1 METLL
6 SSVLGEVM
14 TRSINFII
22 SKSSTPPA
30 PALEDSLQRALLR
43 AQVIVDEATGR
54 HITNQ
59 AMLLQLDMLRDAV
72 HKGSYA
78 LDSFRYHYQ
87 PHAADGDDSDQ
98 ASRRS
103 VPLSIASC
111 AKIPRFSRGNARI
124 LVQLREALD
133 RLTSMVAD
141 ADVLVL
147 LLMSYPRRRYRQPYS
162 MHLMLEN
169 CMFGRQ
175 METEHVI
182 SFLLHAQPSHGAEE
196 PEVLPIVG
204 PGRVGKTTLVTHVCK
219 DERVRDRFAEI
230 VLLNDLDFT
239 NADLLAAFRRRCSV
253 RNGDRGSSSNRKE
266 GKFLVVV
273 EVAGDFD
280 EDAWSRLY
288 SASKRCVPRG
298 SKIILTS
305 RTDKITKV
313 GTARPLTLN
322 FLPREAY
329 WYFFRTLAFGS
340 ADPRAHPRL
349 ANVAMEVAASM
360 NGAFISAHI
369 TARFL
374 RGNLDARFWGKVL
387 ALYGEFVDK
396 HGSRFGG
403 NPFATLNQEGPAL
416 LGRMGGASAD
426 LMVHHNNECSSPV
439 EVPDVM
445 TVQWLDLL
453 MFGSEVVVRAQ
464 GKFQFVWTSP
474 IPPYYSHVYTCEIL
488 GRKSAAAKRK
498 RSVENDVAF
507 S

>member
-1 METLL
+1 MEILL

-14 TRSINFII
+14 ARSINFII
-22 SKSSTPPA
+22 SKGSTPPA

-43 AQVIVDEATGR
+43 AQVIVDEATER
-54 HITNQ
+54 HVTNQ
-59 AMLLQLDMLRDAV
+59 AMLLQLDMLRDAM
-72 HKGSYA
+72 HKGIYA
-78 LDSFRYHYQ
+78 LDSFRYQ
-87 PHAADGDDSDQ
+87 PHAAEDDDRDQ
-98 ASRRS
+98 AARRS
-103 VPLSIASC
+103 VPLFIASC
-111 AKIPRFSRGNARI
+111 AKIPRFSRGSTRI
-124 LVQLREALD
+124 LAQLREALD
-133 RLTSMVAD
+133 LLSSMVAD

-162 MHLMLEN
+162 MHLMLYN

-204 PGRVGKTTLVTHVCK
+204 PGMVGKTTLVTHVCK
-219 DERVRDRFAEI
+219 DERVRDRFSEI

-239 NADLLAAFRRRCSV
+239 DADLAAFRRRCSV
-253 RNGDRGSSSNRKE
+253 RNGNRGSSWNRKD

-273 EVAGDFD
+273 EVAGDFN

-288 SASKRCVPRG
+288 SASKRWVPRG
-298 SKIILTS
+298 SKIIVTS
-305 RTDKITKV
+305 RSDKITKV
-313 GTARPLTLN
+313 GTVRPLTLE

-340 ADPRAHPRL
+340 ADPGAYPRL
-349 ANVAMEVAASM
+349 ANMAMEVAGNM

-387 ALYGEFVDK
+387 ALYREFVDK

-403 NPFATLNQEGPAL
+403 NPFATLNQGGPAL
-416 LGRMGGASAD
+416 FGSMGGAFAD
-426 LMVHHNNECSSPV
+426 LMIHHHNECSSPV

-453 MFGSEVVVRAQ
+453 MLGSEVVIRAQ
-464 GKFQFVWTSP
+464 GKFQFMWTSP
-474 IPPYYSHVYTCEIL
+474 IPPYYSHIYTCEIL
-488 GRKSAAAKRK
+488 GSKPAAAKRK
-498 RSVENDVAF
+498 RSVENGVAL

>member
-14 TRSINFII
+14 ARSINFIL
-22 SKSSTPPA
+22 SKVSTPPA
-30 PALEDSLQRALLR
+30 PALEDSLQRALLQ

-78 LDSFRYHYQ
+78 LDNFRYHYQ
-87 PHAADGDDSDQ
+87 PHATEDDTDQ
-98 ASRRS
+98 PVRRS
-103 VPLSIASC
+103 VPLSIANC
-111 AKIPRFSRGNARI
+111 AKIPRFSRGSARI
-124 LVQLREALD
+124 LAQLREALD
-133 RLTSMVAD
+133 RLISMVAD

-147 LLMSYPRRRYRQPYS
+147 FLTSYPRRYRQPYS
-162 MHLMLEN
+162 MHLMLDN

-204 PGRVGKTTLVTHVCK
+204 PGRVGKTTVVTHVCK
-219 DERVRDRFAEI
+219 DERVRDRFSEI

-239 NADLLAAFRRRCSV
+239 DGELAALRQRCSM
-253 RNGDRGSSSNRKE
+253 RNGDRGSNSNSRD

-273 EVAGDFD
+273 EVAGDFN
-280 EDAWSRLY
+280 EDAWTRLY
-288 SASKRCVPRG
+288 SSSKLWMPRG
-298 SKIILTS
+298 SKIIVTS
-305 RTDKITKV
+305 RSDKVTRV
-313 GTARPLTLN
+313 GTARPLTLK

-340 ADPRAHPRL
+340 ADPGAHPRL
-349 ANVAMEVAASM
+349 ANMAMEVARNM

-369 TARFL
+369 TARVL

-387 ALYGEFVDK
+387 ALYREFVDK

-403 NPFATLNQEGPAL
+403 NPFATLNQDGPAL
-416 LGRMGGASAD
+416 LGRMGRAFAD
-426 LMVHHNNECSSPV
+426 LMIHHHYECSSPV

-445 TVQWLDLL
+445 TVHEVI
-453 MFGSEVVVRAQ
+453 FGSEVVRAQ

-474 IPPYYSHVYTCEIL
+474 IPPYYSHIYTCEIL
-488 GRKSAAAKRK
+488 GSKPAAAKRK
-498 RSVENDVAF
+498 RSVENEVAL